1 MPHSPDELRER
12 AKAWTEPISA
22 EAPAGLPA
30 KHEPAYEAVTQ
41 EIARLESPTGSPVSW
56 SKVVTQAGELLQRN
70 SKDLWLASYLAYGL
84 HATEG
89 LHGAVTGV
97 TVLTDVLERYWPT
110 LFPESKRLRGRV
122 NAVSWFVDRMAAAL
136 PTAQVTGGDGQVVE
150 ALEVAARR
158 LAEVARARFEE
169 QGPALGPLL
178 EGVERLRERLPAAAR
193 LVQPPASPPA
203 PIPEPG
209 PAPVVPSTPA
219 PLPAV
224 PVVQPGGGVD
234 SVLDL
239 LRGMGTSL
247 QEAARVLRKA
257 NTADPLAYRLLRLG
271 LWLHITQPPEPG
283 PEGRTHVPALPSS
296 LRERLERM
304 ETHARWPELLEEA
317 ELALGQHRF
326 SLDLQRY
333 SAMAL
338 AGLGPSHASAK
349 EALRLELAALLKRLP
364 GVVELLASDGT
375 PLASERTRKW
385 LEEEVLERTTPPVP
399 AARPDE
405 IPEKDLETF
414 PAEVRELVASD
425 KVSEAIT
432 RMQQQ
437 VATAGTHRDRF
448 KARLVLAR
456 LCVISGQHLLAQ
468 ALYETLVTESASRGL
483 DDWEPALSAECLEG
497 ILLATR
503 IVQKNTGNP
512 SPEYWSYFRRLAML
526 DPSASL
532 RLGR

>member
-283 PEGRTHVPALPSS
+283 PEGRT
-296 LRERLERM
+296 
-304 ETHARWPELLEEA
+304 
-317 ELALGQHRF
+317 
-326 SLDLQRY
+326 
-333 SAMAL
+333 
-338 AGLGPSHASAK
+338 
-349 EALRLELAALLKRLP
+349 
-364 GVVELLASDGT
+364 
-375 PLASERTRKW
+375 
-385 LEEEVLERTTPPVP
+385 
-399 AARPDE
+399 
-405 IPEKDLETF
+405 
-414 PAEVRELVASD
+414 
-425 KVSEAIT
+425 
-432 RMQQQ
+432 
-437 VATAGTHRDRF
+437 
-448 KARLVLAR
+448 
-456 LCVISGQHLLAQ
+456 
-468 ALYETLVTESASRGL
+468 
-483 DDWEPALSAECLEG
+483 
-497 ILLATR
+497 
-503 IVQKNTGNP
+503 
-512 SPEYWSYFRRLAML
+512 
-526 DPSASL
+526 
-532 RLGR
+532 